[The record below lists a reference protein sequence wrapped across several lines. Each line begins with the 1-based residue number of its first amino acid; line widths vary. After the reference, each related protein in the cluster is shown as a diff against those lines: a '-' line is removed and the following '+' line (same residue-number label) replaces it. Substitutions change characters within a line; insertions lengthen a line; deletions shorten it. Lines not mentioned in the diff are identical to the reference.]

1 VGIVRER
8 TLAILHAGEMSG
20 KISHQGWVLTTSTPD
35 EFRDLMRSE
44 IVRIGKVLKEAVT
57 EGR

>member
-1 VGIVRER
+1 
-8 TLAILHAGEMSG
+8 MSG
-20 KISHQGWVLTTSTPD
+20 KISQQGWLLTTSTPD